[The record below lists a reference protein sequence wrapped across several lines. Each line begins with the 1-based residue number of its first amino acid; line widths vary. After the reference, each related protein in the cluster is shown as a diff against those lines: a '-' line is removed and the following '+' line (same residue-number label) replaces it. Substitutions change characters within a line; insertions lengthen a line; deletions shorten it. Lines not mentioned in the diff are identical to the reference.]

1 MERKT
6 VSDLEGSIVDG
17 RYEEQ
22 KVRLR
27 ACPCRKVMYLVEGN
41 LTARRLGKDAIESAL
56 ASTVGISG
64 LHVRHAD
71 STDDAIRLLASM
83 HRAIRGEVLRRWV
96 ETVGGEPASIPAASS
111 SSSSSSSLRPTPWS
125 MSAPRSG
132 DGWSRWTR
140 WLRGWLPPLAL
151 PRASSS
157 LAPAPG
163 SGSGSGPMQYAAF
176 AREYSRGSSRRSLL
190 QCWAAMLRQVPGCSA
205 PRAEAVL
212 ARWPTP
218 RALLRRVKQVG
229 SAAVAAEVQALQS
242 EGRAGSRRLGPA
254 LARALMAAVGHCEAA
269 PCSGGDE
276 GDVDHGQEEKRE
288 GESSCFAARSGSSS
302 F

>member
-1 MERKT
+1 M
-6 VSDLEGSIVDG
+6 SDLEGSIVDG

-83 HRAIRGEVLRRWV
+83 HCAIRGEVLRRWA
-96 ETVGGEPASIPAASS
+96 ETVGSEPASIPAESS
-111 SSSSSSSLRPTPWS
+111 SSISLRPTPWS
-125 MSAPRSG
+125 MSAPGSG

-157 LAPAPG
+157 LAPAP
-163 SGSGSGPMQYAAF
+163 GSGSGPMQYAAF

-242 EGRAGSRRLGPA
+242 EGKAGSRRLGPA
-254 LARALMAAVGHCEAA
+254 LARALVAAVGSCEAA

-276 GDVDHGQEEKRE
+276 GCGDHGQEEKGE
-288 GESSCFAARSGSSS
+288 G
-302 F
+302 